1 MNTRSSLSSKL
12 NSNKPTHSV
21 LGRSRTEPPLASGY
35 YFGTSWQNFGPRKLS
50 KTPVWMWRNEVG
62 VMGIYRYPQRVT
74 SSHTSARVSALM
86 LPVTCAVTH
95 GHTHIMRHVPDTCR
109 EKNPRPHVPQN
120 AQPSCVAT
128 HRPLHVSP
136 HA

>member
-1 MNTRSSLSSKL
+1 M

-35 YFGTSWQNFGPRKLS
+35 YFGTSWQNFGLD
-50 KTPVWMWRNEVG
+50 VENEVG
-62 VMGIYRYPQRVT
+62 VVGIYRYPQRVT
-74 SSHTSARVSALM
+74 SSHTSARVSARM

-109 EKNPRPHVPQN
+109 ETNPRPHVPQN